1 MRELLPLLMKG
12 TLVTIE
18 IAVYSILLAIVMA
31 FVAPRS
37 QGAVAP
43 LRWVGNV
50 YVEMF
55 RGTSLLVQLF
65 WFFFVLP
72 LPPFNLELA
81 PFTVAIV
88 GLGLHYGAYGS
99 EILRGALRSV
109 PGGQFEAALA
119 LNLPATTR
127 MRRIIL
133 PQAMINALPPATN
146 LMIELLK
153 GTSLVSLITLSDLT
167 FRARQLDE
175 SDLQDRRDICAD
187 ARDLLRARAV
197 FSYADAS
204 FRAPRSS
211 HGASH
216 ARGSPDES
224 ASSICTTPRTSCR
237 ICCAHRCTR
246 FCITHGR
253 LCDRARA
260 RPRARDLAAQP
271 YQALSRAVGLLR

>member
-1 MRELLPLLMKG
+1 MRELFPLLLQG

-18 IAVYSILLAIVMA
+18 IAALGTLLAIAMA
-31 FVAPRS
+31 FVAT
-37 QGAVAP
+37 AAKLATWAP

-50 YVEMF
+50 YVEVF

-72 LPPFNLELA
+72 LPPFRIELT

-109 PGGQFEAALA
+109 PGGQFEAAVA
-119 LNLPATTR
+119 LNMSAFSR

-175 SDLQDRRDICAD
+175 ATFKTAEVFGLTLLIYFVLAQVIVAVMRVFERR
-187 ARDLLRARAV
+187 V
-197 FSYADAS
+197 
-204 FRAPRSS
+204 SS
-211 HGASH
+211 HVAI
-216 ARGSPDES
+216 R
-224 ASSICTTPRTSCR
+224 RTV
-237 ICCAHRCTR
+237 
-246 FCITHGR
+246 
-253 LCDRARA
+253 
-260 RPRARDLAAQP
+260 PRAA
-271 YQALSRAVGLLR
+271 S

>member
-1 MRELLPLLMKG
+1 MRELFPLLLQG
-12 TLVTIE
+12 TLVTIV
-18 IAVYSILLAIVMA
+18 IAVCSTLLAIAMA
-31 FVAPRS
+31 FAATAARLAPW
-37 QGAVAP
+37 AP
-43 LRWVGNV
+43 LRWIGNV
-50 YVEMF
+50 YVEVF

-72 LPPFNLELA
+72 LPPFHLELA

-119 LNLPATTR
+119 LNLSPLTR

-175 SDLQDRRDICAD
+175 ATFKTAQIFTLTLVIYFVLAQILVALMRYFERRASHGMSQ
-187 ARDLLRARAV
+187 RAV
-197 FSYADAS
+197 
-204 FRAPRSS
+204 R
-211 HGASH
+211 
-216 ARGSPDES
+216 
-224 ASSICTTPRTSCR
+224 
-237 ICCAHRCTR
+237 
-246 FCITHGR
+246 
-253 LCDRARA
+253 
-260 RPRARDLAAQP
+260 
-271 YQALSRAVGLLR
+271 